1 MMERVDEMT
10 SPPIIGKR
18 YWVQCAFVPPKS
30 ATAVTWG
37 WWPINGQKH
46 DDADIGVPQVHYH
59 YDPRFM
65 SERQFRLREV
75 AALPG
80 AILASILPA
89 AVAPKSSTTIWMDD
103 GSKRVA
109 LTVEH
114 RRMTCKRAMPLF
126 PRDRNPPWLPDLES
140 KYANVV
146 AKGCRT
152 CPHRGLPL
160 ASLPADKRGVVTCA
174 GHGLQ
179 WNQKT
184 GVLVREGQV
193 VL

>member
-30 ATAVTWG
+30 ATA
-37 WWPINGQKH
+37 
-46 DDADIGVPQVHYH
+46 
-59 YDPRFM
+59 
-65 SERQFRLREV
+65 
-75 AALPG
+75 
-80 AILASILPA
+80 
-89 AVAPKSSTTIWMDD
+89 
-103 GSKRVA
+103 
-109 LTVEH
+109 
-114 RRMTCKRAMPLF
+114 
-126 PRDRNPPWLPDLES
+126 
-140 KYANVV
+140 
-146 AKGCRT
+146 
-152 CPHRGLPL
+152 
-160 ASLPADKRGVVTCA
+160 DKRGVVTCA